1 MKAWLAILSF
11 VAAVCVA
18 QAEEIYTWTDAEGVV
33 HYSATPPPGQKAER
47 EDLRFH
53 RGDPAVA
60 AAAQKRWSD
69 AEKQQRERDA
79 ADAAGGAKTAAGE
92 AERQQACAD
101 ARDIIQRLQTMPAA
115 RYRREDGTFRS
126 YSPEE
131 AESRIAEA
139 RAREQE
145 YCD

>member
-1 MKAWLAILSF
+1 MKAWPVILGF
-11 VAAVCVA
+11 VAVVCVA
-18 QAEEIYTWTDAEGVV
+18 RAEEIYTWTDARGVV
-33 HYSATPPPGQKAER
+33 HYSATPPPGQQVER
-47 EDLRFH
+47 EDLRYH
-53 RGDPAVA
+53 RGDPAAA

-69 AEKQQRERDA
+69 AEKQQRDRDVAGAEKA
-79 ADAAGGAKTAAGE
+79 ATSE
-92 AERQQACAD
+92 AERQRACAD

-115 RYRREDGTFRS
+115 RYRREDGTFMN

-131 AESRIAEA
+131 VERRIAEA